1 MKSFW
6 HLKLELLRSNTLG
19 FQIFQLLYLIYLYCL
34 SFFHHYENSMKYVDI
49 IEECN
54 YNSEFELD
62 VMFQL
67 IFLLVKILFSSYE
80 MSGIVHW

>member
-1 MKSFW
+1 
-6 HLKLELLRSNTLG
+6 
-19 FQIFQLLYLIYLYCL
+19 
-34 SFFHHYENSMKYVDI
+34 MKYVDI

-80 MSGIVHW
+80 MSGIVHWWCIMHVQARNEPTCIVNLLDDFNFFL